1 MLLRRPP
8 LRPPHTHLS
17 LRPVATISAS
27 RVVGGRAGEAPP
39 TVPCPPGGVTTP
51 PTRTAQRTGEEG
63 GGEAG
68 TPPPSLATPPT
79 RRRWRRRP
87 PRRPVSSRAAAV
99 EQRRYAVP
107 QPPPLLPPLLMVLM
121 RRGTRGRESLRPL
134 LPPSGGVRGPP
145 RRRQGKQPA
154 RWPWCASRGLSSLPG
169 RPSPRSSRTL
179 R

>member
-27 RVVGGRAGEAPP
+27 RVVGGRAGEAPL

-63 GGEAG
+63 GGRRG
-68 TPPPSLATPPT
+68 RRRRRSPT

-121 RRGTRGRESLRPL
+121 PRGTRGRESLRPL
-134 LPPSGGVRGPP
+134 LPPSGGVRGPLC
-145 RRRQGKQPA
+145 RRQGKQPA